1 MMKKIHFLWICLFS
15 VNCFSVSAKVINN
28 YVLDTGDEI
37 QISVYDEP
45 DLMIETVINDDG
57 FINFP
62 LIGSV
67 LVSGKTTS
75 QVQKLIYDG
84 LLGDYLLNPSVQVDI
99 ITYRP
104 FYIHG
109 EVKKPGAYSYQPGM
123 RIDQAVALAGGFTSR
138 ASESKIYIKKSVSS
152 EVTKKNVK
160 LTTAISA
167 GDTIIIEQS
176 FF

>member
-1 MMKKIHFLWICLFS
+1 MIRKITFIILLISSFGVFS
-15 VNCFSVSAKVINN
+15 NVINN
-28 YVLDTGDEI
+28 YKLDTGDEI
-37 QISVYDEP
+37 KIVVYDEP
-45 DLMIETVINDDG
+45 DLMVELIINDDG

-67 LVSGKTTS
+67 SVTGKTTS

-99 ITYRP
+99 VNYRP

-109 EVKKPGAYSYQPGM
+109 EVKKPGAYPYQPGM
-123 RIDQAVALAGGFTSR
+123 RIDQAVALAGGFTGR
-138 ASESKIYIKKSVSS
+138 ESKAKIYIKKTIDGEVINENVALTSV
-152 EVTKKNVK
+152 
-160 LTTAISA
+160 ISA
-167 GDTIIIEQS
+167 GDTITIEQS

>member
-1 MMKKIHFLWICLFS
+1 MIKKVLFLLICLFCT
-15 VNCFSVSAKVINN
+15 NTFAKVINN

-37 QISVYDEP
+37 KIVVYDEP
-45 DLMIETVINDDG
+45 DLMVETVINDDG

-67 LVSGKTTS
+67 SVKGKTTS
-75 QVQKLIYDG
+75 QVQQVIHKG

-99 ITYRP
+99 VAYRP

-109 EVKKPGAYSYQPGM
+109 EVNKPGAYPYQPGM
-123 RIDQAVALAGGFTSR
+123 RIDQAVSLAGGLTER
-138 ASESKIYIKKSVSS
+138 ASIKKIYIKKAITND
-152 EVTKKNVK
+152 VTKESVK